1 MKKNLL
7 FIHTFWLFLAAFVG
21 TFIYVAANDVDGI
34 YLFHSSSAF
43 FKTFWLPAVIAIASL
58 VIAVP
63 LGLCPKDK
71 SAKKECALLHIL
83 IVIALLAIVEMLSV
97 GNKLSNVSDVFGQ
110 VYHYFML
117 FGVVIYLSILLIVC
131 ILKVMYTI
139 IFKNNE
145 SNDKYAS
152 QIAVT
157 LTSAL
162 FLGGF
167 LTLFFS
173 AVSFVNKGTISSL
186 GEYINLVDKCVL
198 IIVIDVCVVMLMA
211 HLIAS
216 NFTKKGILP
225 LIVDFVGLV
234 CGIVLACLIKTDV
247 IKLNEDLTYLFELA
261 KFIIGAYL
269 FALAILVLSYA
280 ITPFVKY
287 IGSNKTYLDEEDKE
301 KENDETTEEQV
312 EDALE
317 EVKEEEP
324 SNETEAVEET
334 EVETEKEEVEE
345 TEESSDKENEEI
357 SSLREEL
364 AKAND
369 EISEL
374 NKKLDNHIASDVHI
388 DTNNNSQ
395 TIFTTENLSDKSHY
409 ETELKTTITR
419 GFKAKLLVADDS
431 LKQTYSD
438 LLNIP
443 FKYKRGNVR
452 SAFAKTTLVLGR
464 TKVAVLKM
472 SPSSKAMYLYLNLPA
487 SYLEISKYHL
497 KDYST
502 KTKSLA
508 TTPYRLRIKSD
519 RSMKYALELLEAAYN
534 ELGAVPF
541 KLPRPKKDFTEEL
554 GPQTEDQMIENGLI
568 KKKVVE
574 ETYLVEPIF
583 AEEDINKDTN
593 QELNKKN
600 VVNDEE
606 IDDEEIDDDVEDN
619 DENEESEEE

>member
-117 FGVVIYLSILLIVC
+117 FGVVIYLSILSIVC
-131 ILKVMYTI
+131 ILKAMYTI

-157 LTSAL
+157 LTPAL

-280 ITPFVKY
+280 IKPFVKY

-301 KENDETTEEQV
+301 KEND
-312 EDALE
+312 
-317 EVKEEEP
+317 
-324 SNETEAVEET
+324 
-334 EVETEKEEVEE
+334 E

-388 DTNNNSQ
+388 DTNSNSQ

-534 ELGAVPF
+534 ELGAVSF

-600 VVNDEE
+600 FVNDEE
-606 IDDEEIDDDVEDN
+606 IDDEEINDDVEDN